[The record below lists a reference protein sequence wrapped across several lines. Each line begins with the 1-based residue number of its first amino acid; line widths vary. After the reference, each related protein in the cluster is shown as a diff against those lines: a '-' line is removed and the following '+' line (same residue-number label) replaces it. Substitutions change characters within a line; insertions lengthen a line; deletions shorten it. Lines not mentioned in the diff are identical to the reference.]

1 MMFRMQSAW
10 SSFPRIRW
18 WGVQWMVGRI
28 PEVPT
33 RVLEGL
39 QEGGVAE
46 QALEA
51 ALEDLGVLE
60 RARAQEVLQELG
72 RGVVAEEAEVKAL
85 RVVEQLAHLLLIA
98 RAHARGHC
106 ATMRVFQCSFSRL
119 LSRLQQISC
128 PQLPCKYCGTRCP
141 HPFRNRA
148 FHTRWC
154 ASRLQERCAARARA
168 PMEPTLL
175 PAITRGSRSCSRS
188 AFTTPCMTKCTQCV
202 SLRRCTKPAS
212 LVAAQ
217 ARHDRKEDPGKTQAG
232 CISKRTCIVT
242 LW

>member
-154 ASRLQERCAARARA
+154 ASRLQERCAARARTYGA
-168 PMEPTLL
+168 HAAASNHPRQQVLL
-175 PAITRGSRSCSRS
+175 AQRLHHALHDKVHTVRESTQMYQASKPGGCAGTSRS
-188 AFTTPCMTKCTQCV
+188 
-202 SLRRCTKPAS
+202 
-212 LVAAQ
+212 
-217 ARHDRKEDPGKTQAG
+217 
-232 CISKRTCIVT
+232 
-242 LW
+242 